1 MCNYLFSQL
10 INYKFMLHFLLY
22 IDPGSGSIFFQAI
35 LSLLA
40 TSLLFF
46 NKVKLLGFTIWTS
59 IKKVIRGQ

>member
-1 MCNYLFSQL
+1 
-10 INYKFMLHFLLY
+10 MLHFLLY